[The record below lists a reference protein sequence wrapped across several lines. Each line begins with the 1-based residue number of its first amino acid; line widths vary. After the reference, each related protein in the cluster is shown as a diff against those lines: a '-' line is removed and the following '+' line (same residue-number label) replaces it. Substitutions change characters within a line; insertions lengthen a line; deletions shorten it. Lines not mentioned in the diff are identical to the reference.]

1 MVNKTVIKPE
11 ITVFAGPNGSGK
23 STITDLLKPP
33 YDYINADEIKKH
45 IKCSDLE
52 AAQIA
57 EQQREQLLTAKQN
70 FSFET
75 VLSTDRNLNLLKKA
89 KNNGYFIKCFYIL
102 TADPIINVARVKLR
116 TLTGG
121 HDVPENKIISRY
133 DKALKLIPELLSVCD
148 ICSIYDNTASYPYR
162 IFKKRKDKFYYDNN
176 SLFWN
181 ISDIQALTQL
191 KGAEYRDLNN

>member
-1 MVNKTVIKPE
+1 MNKTIIKPE

-33 YDYINADEIKKH
+33 YEYINADEIKKH
-45 IKCSDLE
+45 LKCTDLE
-52 AAQIA
+52 AAQLA
-57 EQQREQLLTAKQN
+57 EQQREQLLIENRN

-75 VLSTDRNLNLLKKA
+75 VLSTRRNLELLKKA
-89 KNNGYFIKCFYIL
+89 KDKGYFIKCFYIL

-121 HDVPENKIISRY
+121 HDVPEDKIISRY
-133 DKALKLIPELLSVCD
+133 EKALKLVPELVEVCD
-148 ICSIYDNTASYPYR
+148 ICSIYDNSSSQPTR
-162 IFKKRKDKFYYDNN
+162 IFKKRKNEFYYDSS

-181 ISDIQALTQL
+181 RDDIEILTNI
-191 KGAEYRDLNN
+191 KNASYKDLNS